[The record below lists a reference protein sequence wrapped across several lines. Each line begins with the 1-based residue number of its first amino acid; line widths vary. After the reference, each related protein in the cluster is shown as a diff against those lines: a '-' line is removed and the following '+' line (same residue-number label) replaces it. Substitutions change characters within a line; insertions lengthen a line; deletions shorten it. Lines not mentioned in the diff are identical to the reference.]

1 MANGETEQTYRV
13 TEVPRYDAGVLSDA
27 ATDRPDANLRGRIVE
42 TRDVLRD
49 LYEVEEVEGGRP
61 GGVVLRPKPAL
72 QLAQDAM
79 KSLANELAFR
89 FAKGDHDVIPI
100 AEEAFYDLIHDLMST
115 IYGNDQWLYAVAYEI
130 AASPNPEAANDI
142 FRNRVLS
149 RVDMDEILLLQQLD
163 VDTLEPET
171 QEMYESESDEERHTE
186 AELWQGV
193 KEWGEAAQKYDPS
206 AQVQAQATPP
216 VTPPT
221 DPAGLGCVNEYLVAK
236 AIAQA
241 PWPDLPVPP
250 HVGSYV
256 HGFIQRHYLR
266 RNPHT
271 TKVFDRAIWDGL
283 RRRGTISDLMK
294 KTRGG
299 GLTAREAVLELAML
313 TRRFNSDNFNKA
325 KNRWYTTRLKPDIID
340 FSGPPGVMY
349 EIKSRRSL
357 DEAVIQLYGYKWCY
371 DQVVFSEKWP
381 LELGRRYR
389 PPRFIPVGT
398 KYLALPFTHESLPGI
413 IGYSLTT
420 RPETQRRRIERLR
433 ELSLDAKIAIG
444 AGVVLVAAALLA
456 TIAGIAAIAAS
467 AAASGATAGA
477 LAPVTTL
484 PTATVTG
491 SSAAVAAVEAGQKA
505 AGILLTVA
513 TAHQLYNQEE
523 AALKVAAQP
532 ELAR

>member
-1 MANGETEQTYRV
+1 MANGETEKTYAV
-13 TEVPRYDAGVLSDA
+13 TEVPQYDSGVLSDA
-27 ATDRPDANLRGRIVE
+27 ATDRPDANQRERIVD
-42 TRDVLRD
+42 TRDVLSD
-49 LYEVEEVEGGRP
+49 LYEEETVEGGRP

-79 KSLANELAFR
+79 KSLANELAFG
-89 FAKGDHDVIPI
+89 FAKGDHDIIPI

-115 IYGNDQWLYAVAYEI
+115 IYGNDQWLYAVAYEV
-130 AASPNPEAANDI
+130 AASPNPEAANQI

-149 RVDMDEILLLQQLD
+149 HVDMDEILLLQQLD

-171 QEMYESESDEERHTE
+171 QEMYESESDEERRTE

-193 KEWGEAAQKYDPS
+193 KEWGEAAQKYD
-206 AQVQAQATPP
+206 QNVLFQAQATLP

-221 DPAGLGCVNEYLVAK
+221 DPAGLGCINEYLVAK
-236 AIAQA
+236 GIAQA
-241 PWPDLPVPP
+241 PWPDLRVPP

-294 KTRGG
+294 KSKGG
-299 GLTAREAVLELAML
+299 GLTAREAALEFAML
-313 TRRFNSDNFNKA
+313 TRRFNSETFNKA

-371 DQVVFSEKWP
+371 DQVVFPEKWP

-398 KYLALPFTHESLPGI
+398 KYLALPFTHERLPGI

-420 RPETQRRRIERLR
+420 RPETQRRRIERVR
-433 ELSLDAKIAIG
+433 ELSLNAKIAIG
-444 AGVVLVAAALLA
+444 AGAVLVVAAMLA
-456 TIAGIAAIAAS
+456 TFAGIGAIAAP
-467 AAASGATAGA
+467 AAATGA

-484 PTATVTG
+484 STATATG
-491 SSAAVAAVEAGQKA
+491 TSAAVAGVEAGKIA
-505 AGILLTVA
+505 ASILLTVG
-513 TAHQLYNQEE
+513 TAHQLYDQEE